1 MCPFRLVLAIAVI
14 SLAAPAIAADDSTAG
29 SSPPVPSPSPATQA
43 RAAHSP
49 SEQVDPANPRLR
61 RAARDGDAF
70 AQFVLALG
78 YLRGDRV
85 KHDPVLAA
93 QWMAKAAKQDSPIA
107 QAFLGQMYLS
117 GTGVTQDSKQAMHW
131 LTLAAGNGDN
141 HARIQLGQIYLSDR
155 IVPHD
160 YDKARQI
167 FLDVARHT
175 SLALPKVALGEI
187 YYRGLGVPAS
197 NMQAVKWLLMAQQS
211 DFENAALKEQVSETL
226 KRLQPQLSAQE
237 LATAKAAANVF
248 LERHEG
254 GE

>member
-1 MCPFRLVLAIAVI
+1 MRSFRFILALTL
-14 SLAAPAIAADDSTAG
+14 LASTVPALAADDGARQ
-29 SSPPVPSPSPATQA
+29 SPPAAPRQGQATNP
-43 RAAHSP
+43 HD
-49 SEQVDPANPRLR
+49 EQVDPANPRLQ

-78 YLRGDRV
+78 YLHGDRV
-85 KHDPVLAA
+85 PHDPALAA
-93 QWMAKAAKQDSPIA
+93 QWMTKAAKLDSPIA

-117 GTGVTQDSKQAMHW
+117 GTGVAQDNKQAMHW
-131 LTLAAGNGDN
+131 LTRAASNGDN

-167 FLDVARHT
+167 FLAVARHT
-175 SLALPKVALGEI
+175 RLALPKVALGEI

-211 DFENAALKEQVSETL
+211 DFENAALKEQVSATL
-226 KRLQPQLSAQE
+226 KRLEPQLSPQE
-237 LATAKAAANVF
+237 LATAKTAASAF